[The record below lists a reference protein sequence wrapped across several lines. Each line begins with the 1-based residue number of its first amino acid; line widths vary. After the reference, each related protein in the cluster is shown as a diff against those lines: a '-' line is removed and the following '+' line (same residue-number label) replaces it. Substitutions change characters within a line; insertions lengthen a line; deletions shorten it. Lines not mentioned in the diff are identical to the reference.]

1 MQLSPHKS
9 YCEHDGLTRL
19 HTCRYTFLL
28 VRVSPYLRE
37 SEQFNVHHWEVITEN
52 RGSVTTTTFA
62 QVIRQARSHDEEAL
76 VALYQRA
83 LPVIYRYALARLGRS
98 DLVEDVVSE
107 VFLVMV
113 ESIGELRTEQEA
125 GFYAWL
131 LQIAQGKISR
141 ALRHVTRNERRHI
154 PLPGTQTSDQYAA
167 VELMATDLASN
178 PVELHEWRETLEEL
192 GLALGSLS
200 AEQQVIVIGRF
211 LAGQKIEDLAQALG
225 KQPGAV
231 RVLQF
236 RALNAL
242 AKHLGLAR
250 GSWRNGK
257 GERA

>member
-1 MQLSPHKS
+1 M
-9 YCEHDGLTRL
+9 
-19 HTCRYTFLL
+19 
-28 VRVSPYLRE
+28 
-37 SEQFNVHHWEVITEN
+37 ITDN

-62 QVIRQARSHDEEAL
+62 QVIKQARSHDEEAV

-83 LPVIYRYALARLGRS
+83 LPVIYRYALARLGRP

-113 ESIGELRTEQEA
+113 ESIDELRTEQEA

-141 ALRHVTRNERRHI
+141 ALRNVTRNERKHI
-154 PLPGTQTSDQYAA
+154 PLPGTQASDQYNS
-167 VELMATDLASN
+167 VELIATDLVSN
-178 PVELHEWRETLEEL
+178 PVELHEWRETLEEV
-192 GLALGSLS
+192 GLALGNLS

-231 RVLQF
+231 RILQF
-236 RALNAL
+236 RALNTL
-242 AKHLGLAR
+242 AKQLGLVR
-250 GSWRNGK
+250 GSQRKRK
-257 GERA
+257 GERV

>member
-1 MQLSPHKS
+1 
-9 YCEHDGLTRL
+9 
-19 HTCRYTFLL
+19 
-28 VRVSPYLRE
+28 
-37 SEQFNVHHWEVITEN
+37 VIK
-52 RGSVTTTTFA
+52 
-62 QVIRQARSHDEEAL
+62 QARRHDEEAL

-83 LPVIYRYALARLGRS
+83 LPVIYRYVLARLGRS

-113 ESIGELRTEQEA
+113 ESIGDLRTEQEA

-131 LQIAQGKISR
+131 LQIAQGKVSR
-141 ALRHVTRNERRHI
+141 ALRHLIRSERRYI
-154 PLPGTQTSDQYAA
+154 PLPGIPATDYYST
-167 VELMATDLASN
+167 VELMATDLVSN

-211 LAGQKIEDLAQALG
+211 LAGQKVEDLARVLG

-236 RALNAL
+236 RALKAL
-242 AKHLGLAR
+242 AKHLGLTR
-250 GSWRNGK
+250 GSRSKGK
-257 GERA
+257 GGRA

>member
-1 MQLSPHKS
+1 
-9 YCEHDGLTRL
+9 
-19 HTCRYTFLL
+19 
-28 VRVSPYLRE
+28 
-37 SEQFNVHHWEVITEN
+37 VITDN
-52 RGSVTTTTFA
+52 RGTVTTTTFA
-62 QVIRQARSHDEEAL
+62 QVIKLARSHDEEAV

-113 ESIGELRTEQEA
+113 ESIDELRAEQEA

-141 ALRHVTRNERRHI
+141 ALRNVTRNERKHI
-154 PLPGTQTSDQYAA
+154 PLPGTQASDQYSS
-167 VELMATDLASN
+167 VELIATDLVSN
-178 PVELHEWRETLEEL
+178 PVELHEWRETLEEV

-231 RVLQF
+231 RILQF
-236 RALNAL
+236 RALNTL

-250 GSWRNGK
+250 GSHSKRK
-257 GERA
+257 GGRV

>member
-1 MQLSPHKS
+1 VATDTSES
-9 YCEHDGLTRL
+9 
-19 HTCRYTFLL
+19 
-28 VRVSPYLRE
+28 VST
-37 SEQFNVHHWEVITEN
+37 I
-52 RGSVTTTTFA
+52 TFA
-62 QVIRQARSHDEEAL
+62 QVIRQARYHDEEAL

-141 ALRHVTRNERRHI
+141 ALRHLTRSERRNI
-154 PLPGTQTSDQYAA
+154 RLPDTYMTDDHSS
-167 VELMATDLASN
+167 VELLATDLVSN
-178 PVELHEWRETLEEL
+178 PVALHEWRETLEEV
-192 GLALGSLS
+192 GLALGNLS
-200 AEQQVIVIGRF
+200 AEQQLIVIGRF
-211 LAGQKIEDLAQALG
+211 LAGQRIEDLAQVLG

-236 RALNAL
+236 RALNTL

-250 GSWRNGK
+250 GSQRKGK

>member
-1 MQLSPHKS
+1 
-9 YCEHDGLTRL
+9 
-19 HTCRYTFLL
+19 
-28 VRVSPYLRE
+28 VSNALC
-37 SEQFNVHHWEVITEN
+37 HWEVTTDN
-52 RGSVTTTTFA
+52 RGTVTTTTFA
-62 QVIRQARSHDEEAL
+62 QVIRQARRHDEEAL

-83 LPVIYRYALARLGRS
+83 LPVIYRFALARLGRS

-131 LQIAQGKISR
+131 LQIAQSKISK
-141 ALRHVTRNERRHI
+141 ALRYVTRSERKYI
-154 PLPGTQTSDQYAA
+154 PLPGPYLTNDFPT
-167 VELMATDLASN
+167 VELMATDLVSN
-178 PVELHEWRETLEEL
+178 PVALHEWRETLEEI
-192 GLALGSLS
+192 GIALGSLS

-250 GSWRNGK
+250 GSQRQGK

>member
-1 MQLSPHKS
+1 MPH
-9 YCEHDGLTRL
+9 R
-19 HTCRYTFLL
+19 
-28 VRVSPYLRE
+28 
-37 SEQFNVHHWEVITEN
+37 EVITDI

-62 QVIRQARSHDEEAL
+62 QVIKQARSHDEEAV

-83 LPVIYRYALARLGRS
+83 LPVIYRYALARLGRP

-113 ESIGELRTEQEA
+113 ESIDELRTEQEA

-141 ALRHVTRNERRHI
+141 ALRHVTRNERKQI
-154 PLPGTQTSDQYAA
+154 PLQDNQTSDQYNSI
-167 VELMATDLASN
+167 ELVATDLVSN
-178 PVELHEWRETLEEL
+178 PVELHEWRETLEEV
-192 GLALGSLS
+192 GLAMGNLS

-231 RVLQF
+231 RILQF
-236 RALNAL
+236 RALNTL

-250 GSWRNGK
+250 GSQRKRK
-257 GERA
+257 GERV

>member
-1 MQLSPHKS
+1 
-9 YCEHDGLTRL
+9 
-19 HTCRYTFLL
+19 
-28 VRVSPYLRE
+28 
-37 SEQFNVHHWEVITEN
+37 
-52 RGSVTTTTFA
+52 
-62 QVIRQARSHDEEAL
+62 VIRQARRHDEEAL

-131 LQIAQGKISR
+131 LQIAQSKISK
-141 ALRHVTRNERRHI
+141 ALRHVTRSERKSI
-154 PLPGTQTSDQYAA
+154 PLPGPGAYLTNDFPA
-167 VELMATDLASN
+167 VELMATDLVSN
-178 PVELHEWRETLEEL
+178 PVALHEWRETLEEV
-192 GLALGSLS
+192 GIALGSLS

-250 GSWRNGK
+250 GSRRQGK

>member
-1 MQLSPHKS
+1 
-9 YCEHDGLTRL
+9 
-19 HTCRYTFLL
+19 
-28 VRVSPYLRE
+28 
-37 SEQFNVHHWEVITEN
+37 
-52 RGSVTTTTFA
+52 
-62 QVIRQARSHDEEAL
+62 VIRQARRHDEEAL

-83 LPVIYRYALARLGRS
+83 LPVIYRYALARLGRA

-113 ESIGELRTEQEA
+113 ESIGELRAEQEA

-141 ALRHVTRNERRHI
+141 AVRHVTRSERRYT
-154 PLPGTQTSDQYAA
+154 PLPGTYATDHYSA
-167 VELMATDLASN
+167 VELMATDLVSN
-178 PVELHEWRETLEEL
+178 PVALHEWRETLEEV

-200 AEQQVIVIGRF
+200 TEQQVIVIGRF
-211 LAGQKIEDLAQALG
+211 LAGQKIEDLAQVLG

-231 RVLQF
+231 CVLQF

-250 GSWRNGK
+250 RSQGKGK

>member
-1 MQLSPHKS
+1 MYRRQ
-9 YCEHDGLTRL
+9 
-19 HTCRYTFLL
+19 
-28 VRVSPYLRE
+28 
-37 SEQFNVHHWEVITEN
+37 SEQFTLCHWEVATDISE
-52 RGSVTTTTFA
+52 SVSTITFA
-62 QVIRQARSHDEEAL
+62 QVIRQARYHDEEAL

-131 LQIAQGKISR
+131 LQIAQGKISK
-141 ALRHVTRNERRHI
+141 ALRHLTRSERRNI
-154 PLPGTQTSDQYAA
+154 RLPGTYMTDDHSS
-167 VELMATDLASN
+167 VELLATDLVSN
-178 PVELHEWRETLEEL
+178 PVALHEWRETLEEV
-192 GLALGSLS
+192 GLALGNLS
-200 AEQQVIVIGRF
+200 EEQQLIVIGRF
-211 LAGQKIEDLAQALG
+211 LAGQRIEDLAQVLG

-236 RALNAL
+236 RALNTL

-250 GSWRNGK
+250 GSQRKGK

>member
-1 MQLSPHKS
+1 MI
-9 YCEHDGLTRL
+9 RL
-19 HTCRYTFLL
+19 
-28 VRVSPYLRE
+28 
-37 SEQFNVHHWEVITEN
+37 
-52 RGSVTTTTFA
+52 
-62 QVIRQARSHDEEAL
+62 ARSHDEEAL
-76 VALYQRA
+76 VALYQHA
-83 LPVIYRYALARLGRS
+83 LPVIYRYVLARLGRF

-141 ALRHVTRNERRHI
+141 TLRYVTRNERRH
-154 PLPGTQTSDQYAA
+154 LPFQGPQKSEQYAA
-167 VELMATDLASN
+167 VELMATDLVSN
-178 PVELHEWRETLEEL
+178 PVALHEWRETLEEL

-211 LAGQKIEDLAQALG
+211 LAGQQIEDLAHALG

-250 GSWRNGK
+250 GSRRNGK
-257 GERA
+257 GGRA